1 MPDPLQ
7 NFVAYMG
14 QIAVIAAAATV
25 LLRALPIPSAGVRH
39 FCWRLVLAT
48 CLIAPWL
55 LRSTMPTPQPVTV
68 VVDVPAAEASNA
80 VAAVSP
86 VVRPE
91 SPRFSWRRAVVIA
104 LASGLLLRLAWLGI
118 GLLRLRHL
126 RRTGVEVSSDDDAE
140 MQRLI
145 GTRASIRSV
154 DGLAQPVT
162 FGVLRPVVLLPA
174 SLATSPAT
182 FRRAIVTHEL
192 FHVRRRDWLWVVTE
206 ELLCAV
212 FWFHP
217 AIWWLTGRIQATREE
232 LVDALTVLATGSR
245 KTYIE
250 ALLAFAD
257 AGRVHPAPA
266 LARRA
271 HLFTRILGLSK
282 ETVMSS
288 TRVVISGALVVFALA
303 AAGWYA
309 SAALPVMAA
318 APQTAAATPAAASP
332 ASQSNSPAP
341 STAPSDPVAGSSA
354 VDEPARDGSQ
364 VAFSATRDGKVQVF
378 TVMTDGWQVARFGQG
393 GRAVGASPD
402 LKAEQDQKNAV
413 TPENPIPRRLY
424 AGPLEYPAEYAAFGY
439 WAAINLGVVID
450 GSGTPTTV
458 EVGSSALSDA
468 AAGSPQEPDRRI
480 VTDAFRTAAVDAV
493 KQWRYDAPVQAP
505 LMFWVEVRFRPG
517 SAVSVSQSPLS
528 RGVWATRNEAGFGVG
543 APPPPPPPP
552 PPGLAGL
559 RTEKLADATSG
570 QLAQL
575 EESLKVLR
583 ARLAEADA
591 AARLEPQSDAA
602 AQTKTVLRLQL
613 SDLEKQMVALRQAT
627 NAPAFTWNGRAP
639 IRVGGDVRPPTKVRD
654 VPPVYPAMAQSA
666 HAQGVV
672 IIEVI
677 IDEQGNVADARV
689 LRSVPL
695 LDQAALDAVRQWQFT
710 PTQFNGA
717 PTPVLMTVTVNF
729 TLQ

>member
-126 RRTGVEVSSDDDAE
+126 RRTGVEVSSDADAE

-217 AIWWLTGRIQATREE
+217 AIWWVLGEIGLAREQEVDRRVVGEMHSREE
-232 LVDALTVLATGSR
+232 YVDALLSIAGAKAHLDLAPAPLFLRKRHLKHRVVSILKEVRMSKTRLISSLAAALGVLVAACWLVTSTFPLAADSADSPGITVDLGGATLLHRPPVLYPEAAR
-245 KTYIE
+245 KLGIQGTVVVQLKLDSSAEVSDALVVSGPDELRKE
-250 ALLAFAD
+250 ALRSVLNWHFAAD
-257 AGRVHPAPA
+257 AAG
-266 LARRA
+266 
-271 HLFTRILGLSK
+271 T
-282 ETVMSS
+282 
-288 TRVVISGALVVFALA
+288 TRVVSISF
-303 AAGWYA
+303 
-309 SAALPVMAA
+309 
-318 APQTAAATPAAASP
+318 Q
-332 ASQSNSPAP
+332 
-341 STAPSDPVAGSSA
+341 
-354 VDEPARDGSQ
+354 
-364 VAFSATRDGKVQVF
+364 
-378 TVMTDGWQVARFGQG
+378 
-393 GRAVGASPD
+393 
-402 LKAEQDQKNAV
+402 
-413 TPENPIPRRLY
+413 
-424 AGPLEYPAEYAAFGY
+424 
-439 WAAINLGVVID
+439 
-450 GSGTPTTV
+450 
-458 EVGSSALSDA
+458 
-468 AAGSPQEPDRRI
+468 
-480 VTDAFRTAAVDAV
+480 
-493 KQWRYDAPVQAP
+493 
-505 LMFWVEVRFRPG
+505 
-517 SAVSVSQSPLS
+517 
-528 RGVWATRNEAGFGVG
+528 
-543 APPPPPPPP
+543 
-552 PPGLAGL
+552 
-559 RTEKLADATSG
+559 
-570 QLAQL
+570 
-575 EESLKVLR
+575 
-583 ARLAEADA
+583 ADA
-591 AARLEPQSDAA
+591 A
-602 AQTKTVLRLQL
+602 QT
-613 SDLEKQMVALRQAT
+613 
-627 NAPAFTWNGRAP
+627 APAPPVPPRP
-639 IRVGGDVRPPTKVRD
+639 LQKIQVGGNVQSTKLILQPR
-654 VPPVYPAMAQSA
+654 PVYPPLAKQARI
-666 HAQGVV
+666 QGVV
-672 IIEVI
+672 KLHALIAVDGTIADLSVI
-677 IDEQGNVADARV
+677 GGH
-689 LRSVPL
+689 PL
-695 LDQAALDAVRQWQFT
+695 LVPSALEAVRQWVYS
-710 PTQFNGA
+710 PTYLNGNPTEVETEIDVNYTLA
-717 PTPVLMTVTVNF
+717 P
-729 TLQ
+729 